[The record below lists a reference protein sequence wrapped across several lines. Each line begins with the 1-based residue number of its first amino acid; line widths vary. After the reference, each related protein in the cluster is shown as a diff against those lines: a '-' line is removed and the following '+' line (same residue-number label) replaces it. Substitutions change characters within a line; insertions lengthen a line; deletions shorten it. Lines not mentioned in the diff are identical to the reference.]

1 MQNYFKKFVTMK
13 KKTYLCA
20 FFSKLERCVAYVG
33 MLVCVLH
40 FSACKD
46 VVSPSQESATIT
58 NRPVRRSMAPA
69 DFPSTSAAVLEQ
81 RLNEEPE
88 LLCPFMA
95 NAVAT
100 YEMQDGKYE
109 MYERLRQGTIYDETQ
124 SGEYQYDPT
133 ASTWHLTEL
142 PRMIL
147 DVDGSVKYYEYGLV
161 EDNEITGIITV
172 YAKREAPCAI
182 AYMIPYVLPYEHTD
196 QDYCDIGV
204 YPCRVFNDGVGY
216 RTVEDSGEQN
226 TYLNFLLDDDEDPIE
241 DQLSPEDLSQLNEL
255 RTRVSEPDVEYDN
268 ETTIYWS
275 AIDDAYLALE
285 YDLGLGQC
293 MDIVTFGGD
302 GYGPSYVI
310 NTYVQRLWDYLG
322 TRGACYDYT
331 ARPYCNTQLQQTY
344 WTGACGPA
352 ALAWIY
358 RGLRSAHPWSNGT
371 YLPLHGDGTQ
381 LYFNDNLPNHSYY
394 YYQLQNLKSL
404 GCSDRDYVKSAYV
417 HRSADVDN
425 GLTANFYEYCYPVK
439 VFGDWE
445 FILLPWDLDNAFLD
459 ATNNIYTVACDCS
472 AITAANHIQSNN
484 LPVMLLQSNL
494 QHYLIAYGYGGIIV
508 PGQDIER
515 KNLYFLIMDNGYT
528 ISHNNYKPYW
538 RAYQKQEFY
547 YRVLHN

>member
-46 VVSPSQESATIT
+46 VVSPSQESATIP

-100 YEMQDGKYE
+100 YELQDGKYE

-204 YPCRVFNDGVGY
+204 YPYRVFNDGVGY
-216 RTVEDSGEQN
+216 RTVEDDDEQN
-226 TYLNFLLDDDEDPIE
+226 THLDYPLEDVWDLVS
-241 DQLSPEDLSQLNEL
+241 DQLSPEDLSQLNDL
-255 RTRVSEPDVEYDN
+255 RNGVSEPDVEFDN
-268 ETTIYWS
+268 ETALYWNV
-275 AIDDAYLALE
+275 IDDAYLALE

-302 GYGPSYVI
+302 GDGPSYVV
-310 NTYVQRLWDYLG
+310 NTYVQRMQDYLG
-322 TRGACYDYT
+322 TRQACRDYT
-331 ARPYCNTQLQQTY
+331 ARPYCDTQLQQTF
-344 WTGACGPA
+344 WRGACGPS

-358 RGLRSAHPWSNGT
+358 RGLRQVYSLNNAI
-371 YLPLHGDGTQ
+371 YLPIHGDGSQ
-381 LYFNDNLPNHSYY
+381 NYFNDLSYVGYYDFSLENLD
-394 YYQLQNLKSL
+394 QLCWTQGQLVKNE
-404 GCSDRDYVKSAYV
+404 YVQ
-417 HRSADVDN
+417 RSELVDN
-425 GLTANFYEYCYPVK
+425 GLTGVSYSYCFPVK
-439 VFGDWE
+439 VSGEWQFIMFPWHLDDAFSEVTNGD
-445 FILLPWDLDNAFLD
+445 F
-459 ATNNIYTVACDCS
+459 TVAGDC
-472 AITAANHIQSNN
+472 TALVAASHIQSNN

-494 QHYLIAYGYGGIIV
+494 KHYLVAYGFGGIIT
-508 PGQDIER
+508 PGNDIER
-515 KNLYFLIMDNGYT
+515 KDLYFLIMDNGT
-528 ISHNNYKPYW
+528 EISKHYYKPYW
-538 RAYQKQEFY
+538 RAYHKHDY
-547 YRVLHN
+547 YHRVMHN